1 MSDTSV
7 GTAHGAIDIDL
18 SGLHAAIKQSHG
30 IMGQL
35 EQSINRAGAAS
46 DSAARQFG
54 GMGEI
59 LRGVAQ
65 GAGQML
71 AQAMADVAGSIA
83 GVGRTMID
91 SNAEFE
97 RYAVQFGVL
106 LGSTEAAQERLD
118 ELATFG
124 ATTPF
129 DLPGVVRADKILQAF
144 GLHVDDAVQ
153 RFGKSGTDIRRIAG
167 DVAAG
172 TGAEF
177 EEIATYIG
185 KFSAGATGEAIARF
199 QELGIV
205 TKQQLTEMG
214 LTFDKGGAL
223 VIKSQADLDR
233 ATGILLEAM
242 QQKYGGMME
251 AQSATF
257 EGMMSNLED
266 WTGQTL
272 RTLGAPIFE
281 VLKTQLADLLKWL
294 PSIQPQI
301 EAAAQRMAAALGAI
315 IPRVVAL
322 VPRLVAAARVLTDMV
337 RAISD
342 VAAGFRDSGMGD
354 VVANLIDGFARLA
367 EAAQDA
373 GAPFVAAWGEGG
385 LAGVLALVNQ
395 RFPFL
400 QETLTNLQ
408 QVFQPLIDAVQPVV
422 DGFGEGGLAGVLA
435 LVNQR
440 FPFLQET
447 LTNLQQV
454 FQPLIDAVQPVV
466 DGFGEGG
473 LAGGFTALRDNILPI
488 LSALSD
494 LRVNLAAL
502 ALDSLGTL
510 VERLGDNAGFADFLR
525 NLGLSNAQVETV
537 NRVLEKAGEI
547 FHQVGAAV
555 KEVADWFQQKLQPA
569 VVSAGSEF
577 ATMLLPHLEM
587 LGTILVEDVFPIL
600 KDVGQFL
607 MDNLP
612 GAINVV
618 APLLTSL
625 VDGGLS
631 AVELALRAIGAAW
644 REVLKPAFE
653 AIGGWLEDLTGGW
666 DNLARGA
673 GVVRDTFADI
683 AQGIRDMANTNPLET
698 VLKLPGMPGFGLPGM
713 PSAPPAD
720 DAPAGRSG
728 GGWGALQG
736 RASGGPIRAGQPY
749 VVGERGPEL
758 IIPAT
763 NGQVLPAAQGAAL
776 TASALPGLAATRG
789 APALTVQ
796 VAINHP
802 VVDNAERLNQFA
814 AQIADATGRAVAE
827 QWSAAMDGVIVS
839 GGPV

>member
-422 DGFGEGGLAGVLA
+422 DGFGEGGLAG
-435 LVNQR
+435 
-440 FPFLQET
+440 
-447 LTNLQQV
+447 
-454 FQPLIDAVQPVV
+454 
-466 DGFGEGG
+466 
-473 LAGGFTALRDNILPI
+473 GFTALRDNILPI